1 MKKKNIITGIILVS
15 LVSIITVGYYLYL
28 DSNALTESSKYKML
42 QEKLQNKD
50 YDYCHIRHD
59 SISYC
64 VQFLMAYP
72 TGSHAE
78 EVSNM
83 LDSLMLL
90 QIEESEK
97 ECLSHFNTDDSI
109 HLSVSLHKVDTISNW
124 YCPLYNL
131 YSYWANFDENI
142 YPNFEISPKLNKRV
156 FKSCI
161 KLRRL
166 YVWNQYLSV
175 ISPNNIYYADAKKWQ
190 NKLEQERNMVNRF
203 NIISEEDAYS
213 IVKNVKSLSMA
224 EAFVKQFP
232 NGKFYND
239 IQQSIARMAKNSKT
253 YFIDKD
259 SLGYFKRYYKPSELC
274 EVTIYNAEYGKLKV
288 LYDGPIYYLINF
300 DPFET
305 KTFVIPKGTY
315 TSTSQVYYSD
325 LQGKESSRSRTL
337 EENIKLSH
345 DSYSYKVGEKWRM
358 IREES
363 KLINKKMFG
372 N

>member
-1 MKKKNIITGIILVS
+1 
-15 LVSIITVGYYLYL
+15 
-28 DSNALTESSKYKML
+28 
-42 QEKLQNKD
+42 
-50 YDYCHIRHD
+50 
-59 SISYC
+59 
-64 VQFLMAYP
+64 
-72 TGSHAE
+72 
-78 EVSNM
+78 
-83 LDSLMLL
+83 
-90 QIEESEK
+90 
-97 ECLSHFNTDDSI
+97 
-109 HLSVSLHKVDTISNW
+109 
-124 YCPLYNL
+124 
-131 YSYWANFDENI
+131 
-142 YPNFEISPKLNKRV
+142 
-156 FKSCI
+156 
-161 KLRRL
+161 
-166 YVWNQYLSV
+166 
-175 ISPNNIYYADAKKWQ
+175 
-190 NKLEQERNMVNRF
+190 MVNRF

-213 IVKNVKSLSMA
+213 IVKNAKSLSMA

-239 IQQSIARMAKNSKT
+239 IQQSIARMVKNSKT

-259 SLGYFKRYYKPSELC
+259 SLGYFKRYYKPNELC

-345 DSYSYKVGEKWRM
+345 DSYSYEVGEKWRM

-363 KLINKKMFG
+363 KLNNKKMFG